1 MILESGAF
9 SSATLVCVGASHRT
23 AEVGE
28 LERVMPRAEQA
39 HAVFERGSADDV
51 LPAAITELAVL
62 TTCNRVELYVACA
75 PGASSMVAASLRAL
89 LSDGD
94 AHSGDQLYE
103 HHGRDAVRHLCR
115 VASGLDSLVIG
126 EPEIAGQVSRAFQ
139 LIHHR
144 NGGAPQLAGV
154 ARTARIAGRRAR
166 AETAISRKP
175 ASVSTVAVHLLAEHI
190 GGLAGRR
197 ILVVG
202 AGRMGTVACE
212 VLSAEGACVTVV
224 NRTQSRADL
233 LAQRLFVTAQPWEDL
248 ARVIA
253 ESDAVMLTTSSP
265 IPIVDE
271 RVLDTALADRASG
284 GGLVIVDLGVPR
296 NITEQVRARSG
307 VQVLDIDDLRSR
319 VEAHLGE
326 RRDEVP
332 RVEAIIEEEIASW
345 ERGDNTMLPV
355 IGDLHRHAER
365 VRHRELERALSAM
378 GPMDTDARER
388 IEHLTRALVN
398 QLLHGPS
405 SRLRAAAGTTLG
417 EDYARVVRDLW
428 ALDDAAEPPQ
438 S

>member
-1 MILESGAF
+1 
-9 SSATLVCVGASHRT
+9 
-23 AEVGE
+23 
-28 LERVMPRAEQA
+28 
-39 HAVFERGSADDV
+39 
-51 LPAAITELAVL
+51 
-62 TTCNRVELYVACA
+62 
-75 PGASSMVAASLRAL
+75 
-89 LSDGD
+89 
-94 AHSGDQLYE
+94 
-103 HHGRDAVRHLCR
+103 
-115 VASGLDSLVIG
+115 
-126 EPEIAGQVSRAFQ
+126 
-139 LIHHR
+139 
-144 NGGAPQLAGV
+144 
-154 ARTARIAGRRAR
+154 
-166 AETAISRKP
+166 
-175 ASVSTVAVHLLAEHI
+175 
-190 GGLAGRR
+190 
-197 ILVVG
+197 
-202 AGRMGTVACE
+202 
-212 VLSAEGACVTVV
+212 
-224 NRTQSRADL
+224 

-271 RVLDTALADRASG
+271 RVLDTALAARASG

-307 VQVLDIDDLRSR
+307 GLVLDIDDLRSR

-365 VRHRELERALSAM
+365 VRHRELERALSGM